1 MFALVDFRVEVLG
14 PPGLGGPCVVNW
26 GVPFCGILATASSS
40 LHQRPYPAQKK
51 QQKSKAKLSESYYT
65 IRTQK
70 A

>member
-40 LHQRPYPAQKK
+40 LHQRTLPRPKK
-51 QQKSKAKLSESYYT
+51 ATEIKG
-65 IRTQK
+65 
-70 A
+70 